1 MIASEQES
9 YDKPRQRIEKQRC
22 YSADKG
28 LYSQGYGLPSGHV
41 QLWKLDHKEGRAP
54 KNWCLPTVVLG
65 KTAENPL
72 DSKEVKPVNV
82 KGNQPWIL
90 FGGPDAEVEAPVFW
104 SFDVNSWHI
113 GKAPDAGKDWRQ
125 KEKRVAENEMVK

>member
-54 KNWCLPTVVLG
+54 KNWCLPTVVLE
-65 KTAENPL
+65 KTAENL
-72 DSKEVKPVNV
+72 VKQ
-82 KGNQPWIL
+82 GDQ
-90 FGGPDAEVEAPVFW
+90 A
-104 SFDVNSWHI
+104 S
-113 GKAPDAGKDWRQ
+113 
-125 KEKRVAENEMVK
+125 

>member
-9 YDKPRQRIEKQRC
+9 YDKPRQGVEKERC
-22 YSADKG
+22 YSANKG

-54 KNWCLPTVVLG
+54 KNWCLRTVMLE
-65 KTAENPL
+65 KTAENPF

-82 KGNQPWIL
+82 KGNQSWI
-90 FGGPDAEVEAPVFW
+90 FVTRTDAEAEAPVF
-104 SFDVNSWHI
+104 
-113 GKAPDAGKDWRQ
+113 
-125 KEKRVAENEMVK
+125 